1 MTTLTVATALAN
13 VGENGK
19 KGCVMALIRCAYQ
32 IFYIY
37 NIHKDL
43 PVLEELGYTM
53 MCVDANKRAMREGN
67 HLLMVPVSLGGAWQ
81 VIVLKE
87 EDVVSCQTLQ

>member
-1 MTTLTVATALAN
+1 
-13 VGENGK
+13 
-19 KGCVMALIRCAYQ
+19 
-32 IFYIY
+32 
-37 NIHKDL
+37 
-43 PVLEELGYTM
+43 M
-53 MCVDANKRAMREGN
+53 MFVDANKRAMHEGN